1 VTGVAGTNV
10 TFWPLRTMR
19 PVNPTFDWV
28 VQPVAQL
35 GTRTAPQAP
44 AGHGQE
50 PVTAAVAVAHPPQ
63 HEPHEPVR
71 VSVACSAFTGAHCP
85 MIS

>member
-1 VTGVAGTNV
+1 
-10 TFWPLRTMR
+10 MR

-28 VQPVAQL
+28 AQPEAQP
-35 GTRTAPQAP
+35 GTQTVPQAP
-44 AGHGQE
+44 VEPGLE

-63 HEPHEPVR
+63 HELHEPVR